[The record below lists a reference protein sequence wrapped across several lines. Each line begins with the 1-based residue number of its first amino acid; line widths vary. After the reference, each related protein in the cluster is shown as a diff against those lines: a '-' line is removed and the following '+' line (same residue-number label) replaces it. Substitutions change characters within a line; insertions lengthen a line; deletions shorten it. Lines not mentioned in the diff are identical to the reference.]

1 MWERNAAP
9 GDAVDRVL
17 LAVDNSAFRAHEPVQ
32 AYSFE
37 SLL

>member
-1 MWERNAAP
+1 MWERSAAP
-9 GDAVDRVL
+9 GDVVGCVL
-17 LAVDNSAFRAHEPVQ
+17 LAVDNSAFRAHEPRQ